1 MGAEDVRTSWGVEGK
16 EVTGLG
22 RGLGQPL
29 FGSAGALWCPALEAE
44 LPQLPQGVTK
54 RPVSRVGVGERK
66 SMNFLEFV
74 LKKTASLGHVPLN
87 EQILI

>member
-1 MGAEDVRTSWGVEGK
+1 MRTSWGVEGK

-29 FGSAGALWCPALEAE
+29 FGSDGVLWCPARAAE

-54 RPVSRVGVGERK
+54 RPVSRVGVGGAEKHELSRVYFEK
-66 SMNFLEFV
+66 GCEFGSCPF
-74 LKKTASLGHVPLN
+74 K
-87 EQILI
+87 